1 MPDRTA
7 TVIEAENNLEKII
20 KLKKSSVT
28 VSSGIYIISIPVAD
42 GGKKYIKL
50 PLHLKNIIQDSLKN
64 YKIKTLIAPVLYNS
78 RTVIQIWYN
87 RLRPRFKQVLGNG
100 IKPDYEKVK
109 LFFIDLEEVCYN
121 STLFDNDYGVTK
133 LLMKWFEDYIDP
145 LSKDPTSTLRHDL
158 VKCCDELYWLSG
170 TRIDYLTNKMAS
182 RKSAYNGFL
191 KTKKVEGEI
200 FYAFNNKW
208 FESILPQ
215 YLMVI
220 NLPKNSKERKFNLN
234 ELKFE
239 NEIKR

>member
-1 MPDRTA
+1 
-7 TVIEAENNLEKII
+7 
-20 KLKKSSVT
+20 
-28 VSSGIYIISIPVAD
+28 
-42 GGKKYIKL
+42 
-50 PLHLKNIIQDSLKN
+50 
-64 YKIKTLIAPVLYNS
+64 
-78 RTVIQIWYN
+78 
-87 RLRPRFKQVLGNG
+87 
-100 IKPDYEKVK
+100 
-109 LFFIDLEEVCYN
+109 
-121 STLFDNDYGVTK
+121 
-133 LLMKWFEDYIDP
+133 
-145 LSKDPTSTLRHDL
+145 
-158 VKCCDELYWLSG
+158 
-170 TRIDYLTNKMAS
+170 MAS